1 MGYITQAI
9 IVNFMP
15 VLFAVF
21 QDKFKI
27 SFTQL
32 GSLMLINFAAQLV
45 VDVIA
50 ARYVDRIGFRKSAVP
65 AHFFCVMG
73 LVSLSVLPN
82 ILPNPYLGLVI
93 SVLIMALGGGLIEV
107 VVSPIVDALPNDD
120 DSAAM
125 SLLHSFYCWG
135 QLAVILLSTLVIKV
149 FGYGA
154 WGVLSLLWSVI
165 PLWNI
170 FNFMRVPLP
179 ETMPEE
185 RKPIRNFLKSG
196 GFILGLLLMFG
207 SGAAEQVMAQWA
219 SLFAQRG
226 LGVPKIVGDL
236 LGPCIFALL
245 MAIGR
250 MWYGIKGDS
259 ADLRKV
265 LLASSG
271 LCVVCYIVA
280 AFSLS
285 PVVSLAA
292 CALTGISVCLMWPG
306 TLSFISERYPG
317 GGAAIFGIM
326 AIFGDLGCSVGSWIA
341 GAVSDAAQKLPIVIE
356 IANKYNLQ
364 LEQAGLK
371 AGILTGTTFPI
382 ILILGLIILK
392 EEKRGNER

>member
-73 LVSLSVLPN
+73 LVSLGVLPN

-371 AGILTGTTFPI
+371 AGILTGTIFPI

-392 EEKRGNER
+392 EEKRGNKR